1 MRESPNQCPLL
12 AQSGHGLVRCTCP
25 LLGVKQTSER
35 CPNVRT
41 IVVSVQ
47 VRLRDL
53 FIARVGDFTCH
64 IGNGLRSN
72 VPTYANNAKVPAMS
86 GVAHSVELYNSAY
99 RLAWQKISEGQKRE
113 QSDMAQRLHDFIARQ
128 IKEGASVDVLIA
140 SEALKELTILSDSS
154 NQGGMTRKKSIP
166 GRFDSAAA
174 TPVVVVA
181 TSTMMIGLFLN
192 WPWSNPI
199 SVWVFG
205 AATIISLFLGGLIV
219 LLWIVD
225 TVRLLRK
232 RQH

>member
-1 MRESPNQCPLL
+1 LRWSPFDWPAIFDC
-12 AQSGHGLVRCTCP
+12 A
-25 LLGVKQTSER
+25 E
-35 CPNVRT
+35 
-41 IVVSVQ
+41 
-47 VRLRDL
+47 
-53 FIARVGDFTCH
+53 ARGGSITVT
-64 IGNGLRSN
+64 
-72 VPTYANNAKVPAMS
+72 TMS
-86 GVAHSVELYNSAY
+86 GVAHSVELYNTAY
-99 RLAWQKISEGQKRE
+99 RQAWQKISEDQKRE
-113 QSDMAQRLHDFIARQ
+113 QSDMAQRLHDSIARQ

>member
-1 MRESPNQCPLL
+1 MPLR
-12 AQSGHGLVRCTCP
+12 G
-25 LLGVKQTSER
+25 
-35 CPNVRT
+35 
-41 IVVSVQ
+41 
-47 VRLRDL
+47 L
-53 FIARVGDFTCH
+53 FIARAADFTCH

-99 RLAWQKISEGQKRE
+99 RLAWQKISEDQKRE
-113 QSDMAQRLHDFIARQ
+113 RSDMAQRLHDSIAHQ

-140 SEALKELTILSDSS
+140 SDALKELTILSDSS
-154 NQGGMTRKKSIP
+154 NPGGMTRKKSIP

-181 TSTMMIGLFLN
+181 ITALMIGLFLN
-192 WPWSNPI
+192 WPWVSPI
-199 SVWVFG
+199 SAWIFG
-205 AATIISLFLGGLIV
+205 LATIISLLFGGLIMF
-219 LLWIVD
+219 LWIVA

>member
-1 MRESPNQCPLL
+1 MC
-12 AQSGHGLVRCTCP
+12 
-25 LLGVKQTSER
+25 
-35 CPNVRT
+35 
-41 IVVSVQ
+41 
-47 VRLRDL
+47 
-53 FIARVGDFTCH
+53 DFTCH

-72 VPTYANNAKVPAMS
+72 VPAYANNANVPAMS
-86 GVAHSVELYNSAY
+86 GVAHSVELYNTAY
-99 RLAWQKISEGQKRE
+99 RLAWQKISEDQKRE
-113 QSDMAQRLHDFIARQ
+113 QSDMARRLHDSIARQ

-154 NQGGMTRKKSIP
+154 NREGMTRKKSIP

-181 TSTMMIGLFLN
+181 ISILMIGLFLN

-205 AATIISLFLGGLIV
+205 VATIISLFFGGLIV
-219 LLWIVD
+219 LLWIVA

>member
-1 MRESPNQCPLL
+1 M
-12 AQSGHGLVRCTCP
+12 
-25 LLGVKQTSER
+25 
-35 CPNVRT
+35 
-41 IVVSVQ
+41 
-47 VRLRDL
+47 RLRDL

-72 VPTYANNAKVPAMS
+72 VPTYANNAKIPAMS

-113 QSDMAQRLHDFIARQ
+113 QSDMAQRLHDSIARQ

-154 NQGGMTRKKSIP
+154 NRGGMTRKNSVP

-181 TSTMMIGLFLN
+181 ISVLMTGLFLN
-192 WPWSNPI
+192 WPWASPI
-199 SVWVFG
+199 SAWIFG
-205 AATIISLFLGGLIV
+205 VATIISLLLAGLIV
-219 LLWIVD
+219 FLEIMA